1 LSIFIVERANRP
13 LHQPVG
19 GDWVV
24 YDNFSY
30 VAGGVAV
37 PEPAS
42 LALISLGL
50 LGLGAARRRL
60 NG

>member
-1 LSIFIVERANRP
+1 MERANRP